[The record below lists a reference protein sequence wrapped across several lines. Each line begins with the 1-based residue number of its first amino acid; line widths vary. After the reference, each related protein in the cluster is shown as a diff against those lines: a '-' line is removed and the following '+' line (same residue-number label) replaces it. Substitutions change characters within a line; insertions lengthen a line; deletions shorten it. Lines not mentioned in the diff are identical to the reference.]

1 MNHLPLNVETV
12 QKQDSVAIFCDFQN
26 VSSIKKSADLLLD
39 FAKMQGNV
47 NWKNFYY
54 SSHHKN
60 QVDAK
65 NTFEL
70 LGFNCVDVPDA
81 SKNSADNQLIVDCVK
96 TVAFNPSLNL
106 VILVLGDWDFAGL
119 ICILKQIRKKVVIL
133 AQRGSASQS
142 LINLVGA
149 ENFHFI
155 DDLRKLVGE
164 KTQPRTTVIN
174 SQINY
179 NEAVECLIATVNDA
193 LRQNRPTHY
202 SYIGKLMR
210 KLFPKYQGVASIST
224 PNGKKIKSFGKFVDM
239 VVKEGK
245 IIRQNQELF
254 LRELDKIPA

>member
-81 SKNSADNQLIVDCVK
+81 SKNSADNQLMTECGKVMKFDPAIR
-96 TVAFNPSLNL
+96 TI
-106 VILVLGDWDFAGL
+106 ILVLGDWDFAGL
-119 ICILKQIRKKVVIL
+119 ICVLQGMGKKVIVFG
-133 AQRGSASQS
+133 QRKSTSQK
-142 LINLVGA
+142 LIKLVRDD
-149 ENFHFI
+149 NFHFI
-155 DDLRKLVGE
+155 DDLHQLVGE

-210 KLFPKYQGVASIST
+210 KLFPKYQGVASISI